1 MARVFLLSATPQ
13 DDETD
18 FNLAPLSEAKH
29 CAEIDRSGVHSL
41 TTDPAAADLIIF
53 VEFYGGGWDF
63 ERGRRPP
70 PPPRHPEKSF
80 FFFANP
86 PVISFLS
93 RVFARVGGK
102 NGKTRAQA
110 RVFPCPAPKT

>member
-53 VEFYGGGWDF
+53 VEFYGGWWVI
-63 ERGRRPP
+63 RWVCAPTPLPRPP
-70 PPPRHPEKSF
+70 AKKI
-80 FFFANP
+80 FFFAY
-86 PVISFLS
+86 
-93 RVFARVGGK
+93 
-102 NGKTRAQA
+102 
-110 RVFPCPAPKT
+110 PAPTTLLPLCLSQVGEKNRILPGAL